1 MGSSAK
7 SVQYVNQ
14 NENLAGSE
22 SELEGSGSVFRE
34 EIFVWRESN
43 MSLRIATN
51 TTALNAQRTMTQT
64 RLALDKSLEKLS
76 SGSRIN
82 KAGDDAAGLAIS
94 ENLKA
99 QIRGMRQAKRNAQ
112 DGVSL
117 IQVSEG
123 GLNEISNILVR
134 LRELSIQAASDTI
147 GNTERQFTDREFQ
160 ALKQEVDRIA
170 NVTQFNGTPLLN
182 GRAGIFE
189 IQVGTQNNPIL
200 DRVVYNGERSDASV
214 DALKLGGE
222 SVATKQGAQLS
233 LAVIDEGLIRVNSI
247 RADLGALQNRL
258 QSTIN
263 NLAIADENLSAAN
276 SRIRDTDFAEEVSEM
291 TKNNILM
298 QAGIAVLGQAN
309 QTNQAAMKLLG

>member
-1 MGSSAK
+1 MG
-7 SVQYVNQ
+7 
-14 NENLAGSE
+14 
-22 SELEGSGSVFRE
+22 
-34 EIFVWRESN
+34 
-43 MSLRIATN
+43 LRISTN
-51 TTALNAQRTMTQT
+51 TSALNAQRTMSQT
-64 RLALDKSLEKLS
+64 RLALDKSLEKLA

-82 KAGDDAAGLAIS
+82 HAGDDAAGLAIS
-94 ENLKA
+94 ENLRA

-123 GLNEISNILVR
+123 GLNEISNILIR

-147 GNTERQFTDREFQ
+147 GDTERQFTDREYQ
-160 ALKQEVDRIA
+160 ALKQEIDRIA
-170 NVTQFNGTPLLN
+170 NGTQFNGTPLLN
-182 GRAGIFE
+182 GKAGIFE

-200 DRVVYNGERSDASV
+200 DRVVYNGERSDASL

-222 SVATKQGAQLS
+222 SVATKQGSQLS
-233 LAVIDEGLIRVNSI
+233 LAVIDDALIRVNSI

-263 NLAIADENLSAAN
+263 NLAISDENLSAAN

-298 QAGIAVLGQAN
+298 QAGISVLGQAN
-309 QTNQAAMKLLG
+309 NTNSSAIKLLG